1 MAVSIRLQMLALVIA
16 LSEMQKKYFQL
27 LGKFSNHLDIF
38 SRIIKAIKIII
49 KKSEEWKKATLKSA
63 LFLQLLPDLF
73 WKTVL

>member
-38 SRIIKAIKIII
+38 SRIIKAILNIVNKQKNAEVILQ
-49 KKSEEWKKATLKSA
+49 EA
-63 LFLQLLPDLF
+63 LF
-73 WKTVL
+73 